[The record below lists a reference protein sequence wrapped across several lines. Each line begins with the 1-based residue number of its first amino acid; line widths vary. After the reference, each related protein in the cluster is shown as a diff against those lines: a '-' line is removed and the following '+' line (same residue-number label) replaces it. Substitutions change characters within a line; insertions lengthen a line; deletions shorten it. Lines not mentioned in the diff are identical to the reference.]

1 MVCKGREEPA
11 PQMCDPGVTA
21 APKNACSHLKGN
33 VAPVPGD
40 LHGQGLGLGY

>member
-1 MVCKGREEPA
+1 MWYAKEEKSLPHRCVIQVSLLL
-11 PQMCDPGVTA
+11 PRMLLC
-21 APKNACSHLKGN
+21 LKGN